1 MADYWPVAD
10 PDLQIRGGH
19 SSRPLDKW
27 GGGGLKKFFS
37 ALQASIWFK
46 SKGGGV
52 GPLPGS
58 ATAGCLIGGS
68 LMLVQL
74 YLSTEWIHL
83 PKNSIK
89 YKSWHFELQ
98 ELDFERIIY

>member
-1 MADYWPVAD
+1 MADYWPAAD

-27 GGGGLKKFFS
+27 GGGGLKKCFS

-58 ATAGCLIGGS
+58 ATPGCLINRWF
-68 LMLVQL
+68 LNP
-74 YLSTEWIHL
+74 LS
-83 PKNSIK
+83 PKSDQHEISPCNINA
-89 YKSWHFELQ
+89 L
-98 ELDFERIIY
+98 